1 MADRATRKK
10 AAPGELRMFYGQLPG
25 EYDDVIIA
33 NGVGTSRYDA
43 ALLHWVI
50 CTDRPSA
57 VPGDPYHPNLIRE
70 LKDRGYD
77 ITTLEFRIRKKA
89 AQPEK
94 SP

>member
-1 MADRATRKK
+1 MGDRATRKK

-33 NGVGTSRYDA
+33 RGDGTSQFDA

-50 CTDRPSA
+50 CSDRPPA
-57 VPGDPYHPNLIRE
+57 IPGDPYQPNLIRE

-89 AQPEK
+89 TTGAK
-94 SP
+94 V